1 MIDIC
6 YEFHVSEKRKI
17 KRFIL
22 NFSPKDFFHLVGF
35 QHLKDISLPR
45 NRAKTL
51 EYILKRQ
58 ITDETLSKSKYY
70 NPSVKDEKNIRSRI
84 DELQYLEEYLD
95 TDNIIKIFS
104 IKDVPDLHSSIDAE
118 YIIESSLLN

>member
-1 MIDIC
+1 M
-6 YEFHVSEKRKI
+6 
-17 KRFIL
+17 
-22 NFSPKDFFHLVGF
+22 
-35 QHLKDISLPR
+35 KDISLPR